1 MKIKSIKAVA
11 VDLRPNPTTAPR
23 IPRQQVPDW
32 VSPMMGYSE
41 FSKSDWGAPW
51 GRTACVVTAED
62 GTWGARYHDQQ
73 CARQQHHQRPIRSHP
88 CRPELHGDR
97 KGVGHDAARN
107 HGLR

>member
-23 IPRQQVPDW
+23 VPKQQVPDW

-51 GRTACVVTAED
+51 GTYSLRRYRRRRHL
-62 GTWGARYHDQQ
+62 GARHHDQQ
-73 CARQQHHQRPIRSHP
+73 HARQQHHQRPIRSHP
-88 CRPELHGDR
+88 CRSELHGDR
-97 KGVGHDAARN
+97 KGVGYDAARN